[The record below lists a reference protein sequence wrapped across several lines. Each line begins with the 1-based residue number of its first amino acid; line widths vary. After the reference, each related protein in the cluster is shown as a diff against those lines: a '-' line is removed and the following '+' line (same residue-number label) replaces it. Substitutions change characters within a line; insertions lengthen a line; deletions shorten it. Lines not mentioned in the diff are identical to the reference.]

1 MARIF
6 PRQIIASSYARRLLS
21 SYNNN
26 CDLAISDLNKEM
38 ESIFG
43 QSPSTGAIDKST
55 VEETLGLPSSTEG
68 KPGLSHVDGIGKAKM
83 VDVSS
88 KDDSKRIA
96 AASCRVLLGQ
106 HAFNLVAANRIVKG
120 DVLNTA
126 RIAGIQGAK
135 RTSDLVPLCHNISL
149 DRVDVSL
156 ALNENDFSVE
166 IVGEAA
172 ATAKTGVEMEAMT
185 AVAVAGLTVYDMC
198 KSAAKDIRITD
209 VRLEWKIGGKSGGW
223 SRKQ

>member
-1 MARIF
+1 
-6 PRQIIASSYARRLLS
+6 
-21 SYNNN
+21 
-26 CDLAISDLNKEM
+26 M

-43 QSPSTGAIDKST
+43 QSTSAGAISPSAGCGIDRLT
-55 VEETLGLPSSTEG
+55 VEETLGLPSSNEG
-68 KPGLSHVDGIGKAKM
+68 QSGLSHVDGIGKAKM

-88 KDDSKRIA
+88 KDDGKRIA

-106 HAFNLVAANRIVKG
+106 HAFSLVAANRIAKG
-120 DVLNTA
+120 DVLNVA
-126 RIAGIQGAK
+126 KIAGIQGAK

-156 ALNENDFSVE
+156 ALNEDDYSVE
-166 IVGEAA
+166 IVGEVA

-185 AVAVAGLTVYDMC
+185 AAAVAGLTVYDMC
-198 KSAAKDIRITD
+198 KAAAKDIRITD